1 MKKYN
6 TPEIEFELFE
16 IEDVITVSIPTTE
29 GENEGTY
36 IPGEWD

>member
-16 IEDVITVSIPTTE
+16 IEDVITVSIPKTQ
-29 GENEGTY
+29 GENEGPY
-36 IPGEWD
+36 DPNWD